1 MYDMRLHVSA
11 ITCHCWGL
19 YRYMA
24 IVHTY
29 RAYPKN
35 LYTASMCT
43 CYQKRLHACA
53 IRSKESVWMARCWAV
68 CSNDNATANEHVLWI
83 GFKTRGKPCVHAA
96 HASRYYEMYS
106 FYLLFM
112 CTRCFNY
119 MVTKR
124 SNYPIAVYKV

>member
-1 MYDMRLHVSA
+1 MYRLSPVIAGVYIDIWLLYIHTARIPKTYIQHLRVLATKNDFMHVQFA
-11 ITCHCWGL
+11 Q
-19 YRYMA
+19 
-24 IVHTY
+24 
-29 RAYPKN
+29 KN
-35 LYTASMCT
+35 RFGWPDAGQFAAMTMSLP
-43 CYQKRLHACA
+43 
-53 IRSKESVWMARCWAV
+53 I
-68 CSNDNATANEHVLWI
+68 NEHVLWM